1 MNLNHSGS
9 NGGEVLFVL
18 DDADV
23 LSSVSRTSGAS
34 PPFVFVCVCTFA
46 LATFSL
52 STGLNYLVLIIIH
65 LIN

>member
-34 PPFVFVCVCTFA
+34 PPFVCVCTFA